1 MSRVAALFLIGAVVV
16 AYAQSGAEKA
26 VQLALDGRC
35 PEAMPLLK
43 EAMGVVS
50 DSDLKRKVG
59 KGGVRCAMLM
69 NQENT
74 ATLFSTGCSR
84 SFRAIR
90 IFSFW
95 PCTFIRI
102 WPS

>member
-1 MSRVAALFLIGAVVV
+1 MYRTTLQILCATTLLIGFA
-16 AYAQSGAEKA
+16 ARANAQSDAEKA

-43 EAMGVVS
+43 EAMGAVS
-50 DSDLKRKVG
+50 DSELKRKVG

-74 ATLFSTGCSR
+74 ATSLS
-84 SFRAIR
+84 
-90 IFSFW
+90 
-95 PCTFIRI
+95 
-102 WPS
+102 

>member
-16 AYAQSGAEKA
+16 AYAQSDAEKA
-26 VQLALDGRC
+26 VQLALDGRW
-35 PEAMPLLK
+35 PEAMTLLK
-43 EAMGVVS
+43 EAMATVQ
-50 DSDLKRKVG
+50 DSS
-59 KGGVRCAMLM
+59 M
-69 NQENT
+69 
-74 ATLFSTGCSR
+74 

-90 IFSFW
+90 IFFFW